1 MKTIF
6 KPCNILL
13 PNVYANMEKW
23 AVVACDQFTSE
34 EKYWESLKK
43 YIGDEPS
50 SLNLIFPEAYLNK
63 INTEEKIKEIN
74 NNMNMLLKSNFF
86 SEYKKSFV
94 LVERYTEQGTRYGLV
109 GAIDLEEY
117 DYSEKSTS
125 YVRAT
130 EKTVESRLPVRV
142 KIRENA
148 PLELSHIMLLI
159 NDDKKTV
166 IEELAR
172 IKYSFKKIYDFELNK
187 NGGYVKGYLINDR
200 IYISSIIEK
209 MNNLIKDDIFALVGD
224 GNHSL
229 ASAKMHWENIKSKL
243 SDEKRENHS
252 ARYALVEIEN
262 IFDDS
267 LHFEP
272 IHRLILGAKG
282 DFLIKLKQEIKGDY
296 ISKAYEGS
304 ECLEISMNPNAI
316 LALKDIQNFIDK
328 YKGENEDIKIDYIHG
343 EDSLKRICAEKNG
356 IGIVLPKL
364 NKNDFFEYAS
374 KNGIMPK
381 KTFSIGEA
389 NEKRYY
395 IEARKI
401 K

>member
-1 MKTIF
+1 
-6 KPCNILL
+6 
-13 PNVYANMEKW
+13 
-23 AVVACDQFTSE
+23 
-34 EKYWESLKK
+34 
-43 YIGDEPS
+43 
-50 SLNLIFPEAYLNK
+50 
-63 INTEEKIKEIN
+63 
-74 NNMNMLLKSNFF
+74 
-86 SEYKKSFV
+86 
-94 LVERYTEQGTRYGLV
+94 
-109 GAIDLEEY
+109 
-117 DYSEKSTS
+117 
-125 YVRAT
+125 
-130 EKTVESRLPVRV
+130 
-142 KIRENA
+142 
-148 PLELSHIMLLI
+148 
-159 NDDKKTV
+159 
-166 IEELAR
+166 
-172 IKYSFKKIYDFELNK
+172 
-187 NGGYVKGYLINDR
+187 
-200 IYISSIIEK
+200 